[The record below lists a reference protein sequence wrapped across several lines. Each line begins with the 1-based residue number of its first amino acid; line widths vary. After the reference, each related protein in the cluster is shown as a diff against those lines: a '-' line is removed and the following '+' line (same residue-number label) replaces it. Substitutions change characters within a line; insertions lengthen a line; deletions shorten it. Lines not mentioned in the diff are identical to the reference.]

1 MNLDEFFERVE
12 DTTLA
17 RFREA
22 GFVQHSG
29 DKGENRE
36 AILREFLSKH
46 LPKRFGV
53 TKGEVVTKAGEQG
66 HSADVIIYD
75 APSCPVLF
83 IEETAVVPIEGVYG
97 IIEVKSRLSKAE
109 FRDAAGKIEAFKKL
123 APRYVSVIQTR
134 QYVTLHR
141 PSRPFGI
148 VMGFDLAANSLQSLS
163 ENFEE
168 TMKEAHWVNNFVN
181 LLAVLG
187 NGIVRFERIDFDS
200 GEKHLML
207 GTDEI
212 VELIEREQKRSR
224 DGETEMHESFRLI
237 IEEAKSRTFGR
248 FFVYL
253 LVMLE
258 RMKLGFPDLAQ
269 YVDPSLP
276 ITIHRES

>member
-1 MNLDEFFERVE
+1 MNLEEFFERVE
-12 DTTLA
+12 DTMLA

-22 GFVQHSG
+22 GFVKHAG
-29 DKGENRE
+29 DRGENRE
-36 AILREFLSKH
+36 VILREFLATH
-46 LPKRFGV
+46 LPKKYAV

-83 IEETAVVPIEGVYG
+83 IEQTAVVPIEGVYG

-109 FRDAAGKIEAFKKL
+109 FLDAARKIEAFKKL
-123 APRYVSVIQTR
+123 APRDLSIIQTR
-134 QYVTLHR
+134 EYMTLHR
-141 PSRPFGI
+141 PSRPFGFA
-148 VMGFDLAANSLQSLS
+148 MGFDLADNSLESLS
-163 ENFEE
+163 ENFAEDI
-168 TMKEAHWVNNFVN
+168 KAAKWVNNFVN

-187 NGIVRFERIDFDS
+187 KGIIRFERLDFDS

-212 VELIEREQKRSR
+212 VGLVEREEKRRR
-224 DGETEMHESFRLI
+224 DGETEVHESFRLVT
-237 IEEAKSRTFGR
+237 EAAESRTFGR

-253 LVMLE
+253 LITLE

-269 YVDPSLP
+269 YVDSSLP
-276 ITIHRES
+276 LTVHRES